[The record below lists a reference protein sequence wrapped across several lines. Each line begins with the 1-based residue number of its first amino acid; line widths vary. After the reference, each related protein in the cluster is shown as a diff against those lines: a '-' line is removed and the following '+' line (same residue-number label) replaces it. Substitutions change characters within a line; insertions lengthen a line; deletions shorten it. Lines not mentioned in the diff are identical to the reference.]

1 MALAVAAPN
10 GIIYISKEIDGSKA
24 KLTFNKIDSQSTLVQ
39 LLTNLLQVCAVFVS
53 GEAGNEDVIVVD
65 EQERKYS
72 DQRIHEE
79 LERLCIVFKTE
90 WHS

>member
-1 MALAVAAPN
+1 MALAVAAPT

-53 GEAGNEDVIVVD
+53 GEAGNKDVIVIALIDGKSASV
-65 EQERKYS
+65 
-72 DQRIHEE
+72 
-79 LERLCIVFKTE
+79 TPP
-90 WHS
+90 